1 LAALHGVAVADEF
14 LSAYIATAAVDFEY
28 DPYWDLMSVLELLP
42 GPPSIYEGWRARGVM
57 HLSNALVRER
67 IDQYV
72 ASVVARF

>member
-14 LSAYIATAAVDFEY
+14 LSAYIAAAADDFEY
-28 DPYWDLMSVLELLP
+28 DPYWDLMSVAELLP
-42 GPPSIYEGWRARGVM
+42 GPPSIYKGWRASGVT
-57 HLSNALVRER
+57 HLSDALVRER